1 MSLTKK
7 PIEVVFQEKLTSNKN
22 NHALFLQNIFANT
35 KSIYEAMNV
44 QECKETIRLRLC
56 FIMIILLY

>member
-1 MSLTKK
+1 M
-7 PIEVVFQEKLTSNKN
+7 
-22 NHALFLQNIFANT
+22 FLQNIFTNT

-56 FIMIILLY
+56 FIMIILVVVLLQVSFRMNEVCHIIN

>member
-1 MSLTKK
+1 M
-7 PIEVVFQEKLTSNKN
+7 
-22 NHALFLQNIFANT
+22 FLQNIFTNT

-56 FIMIILLY
+56 FIMIILVVVLKCCFVKVSFRMNEVCHIIN